1 MIMRLLFSLLVWF
14 ALTYSEV
21 IVATLVVR
29 DFTHYHCYFPPK
41 TLSNN
46 NYINKEIKLTHQQPR
61 NTTQDWIDKLIDR
74 CPNPHYYP
82 RVVTSNQI
90 SWKKVE
96 RQSSKSHPKNTTA
109 DINHTNDANTDT
121 DKIDEIEDSN
131 TVVHEYMAFALLIPH
146 HPFSADLASALRIV
160 MPMFPSIKLVVGN
173 GHDFKSLCSQ
183 YGVSSFPQLLLF
195 TKGLLRGK
203 YHYDIK
209 PHILAEEVAAW
220 TSSFP
225 KSLPNISPAPLGF
238 YQPAKRASIY
248 SRTKDYFIGSFNAL
262 IDSTSGMVY
271 SAGTS
276 ISDIYQQSCEG
287 QLLVFLTQFVANTRS
302 ALTSFALDL
311 QALSS
316 DPMTLLPQLLARLT
330 RPLHLFHSLE
340 PVKGSLDDT
349 WAEWDRNGYLVLLS
363 GGYVLARAV
372 YCIVKLISRDRQP

>member
-1 MIMRLLFSLLVWF
+1 MIMRLLLTLLVWF
-14 ALTYSEV
+14 ELSYSEV
-21 IVATLVVR
+21 IVATLVVK
-29 DFTHYHCYFPPK
+29 DFTHYHCYFPK

-46 NYINKEIKLTHQQPR
+46 YNKKEIKFNHQQSR

-96 RQSSKSHPKNTTA
+96 KHTSKSPPKNTTA
-109 DINHTNDANTDT
+109 DLNLTNDTNVDS

-203 YHYDIK
+203 YHHDIK
-209 PHILAEEVAAW
+209 PHIMAEELAVW

-225 KSLPNISPAPLGF
+225 KSLPNVSPAPPGF

-248 SRTKDYFIGSFNAL
+248 SKTKDYFIGCFDTL
-262 IDSTSGMVY
+262 IDSTSGLAY
-271 SAGTS
+271 SAGACL
-276 ISDIYQQSCEG
+276 SDIYRQALEG
-287 QLLVFLTQFVANTRS
+287 QLPSLLNQFVTNTRS
-302 ALTSFALDL
+302 ALSSFALDL

-316 DPMTLLPQLLARLT
+316 DPMTLLSQLLHRLT
-330 RPLHLFHSLE
+330 RRLHLPHSLE
-340 PVKGSLDDT
+340 PVKGSLDDS

-363 GGYVLARAV
+363 GGYVLGRAV
-372 YCIVKLISRDRQP
+372 YSIVKLVWRDRQP

>member
-1 MIMRLLFSLLVWF
+1 MIMRILFTLLVWF
-14 ALTYSEV
+14 ALSYSEV
-21 IVATLVVR
+21 LAATLVVK
-29 DFTHYHCYFPPK
+29 DFTHYHCYFPK

-46 NYINKEIKLTHQQPR
+46 NYNKEIKLTHKQSR

-96 RQSSKSHPKNTTA
+96 RHASKSQPKNTTV
-109 DINHTNDANTDT
+109 DISHTNDNNTDA

-209 PHILAEEVAAW
+209 PHILAEELAVW

-225 KSLPNISPAPLGF
+225 KALPNVSPAPPGF
-238 YQPAKRASIY
+238 HQPAKKASIY
-248 SRTKDYFIGSFNAL
+248 NKTKDYFIGFFNTL
-262 IDSTSGMVY
+262 IDSTSRLVY
-271 SAGTS
+271 SAGACL
-276 ISDIYQQSCEG
+276 SDIYRQALEG
-287 QLLVFLTQFVANTRS
+287 QLPVLLTQFVANTRS
-302 ALTSFALDL
+302 ALTALTLDL

-316 DPMTLLPQLLARLT
+316 DPMALLPQLLARLT
-330 RPLHLFHSLE
+330 RPLHLPHSLE

-349 WAEWDRNGYLVLLS
+349 WTEWDRNGYLVLLS
-363 GGYVLARAV
+363 GGYVLGRAV
-372 YCIVKLISRDRQP
+372 YGIVKLLSRDRQP